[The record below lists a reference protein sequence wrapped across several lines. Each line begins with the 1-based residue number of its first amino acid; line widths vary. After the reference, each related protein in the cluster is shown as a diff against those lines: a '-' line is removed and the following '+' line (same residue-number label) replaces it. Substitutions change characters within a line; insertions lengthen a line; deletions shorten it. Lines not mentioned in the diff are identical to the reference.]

1 MWEQIRTTFLES
13 FQRMAR
19 TLAQLLPGMLVML
32 VILVL
37 TAVLAIATSAVVRR
51 IFTRLDVDRRLREW
65 GMASPARQGHLGP
78 TRIASRVVAWTVVA
92 MGFILGLTVLE
103 SGDTSALA
111 RSLFAYVPHALVGVV
126 ILAAGIAGS
135 RALER
140 SVLIGAVNM
149 GLHSAR
155 LLGLGARWL
164 FLVLAS
170 AIALEQLGI
179 GGAILTAAFAI
190 LFGGIVLSL
199 SLAVG
204 LGARDVVARSL
215 ERHFKDLSEGKDS
228 PSGDTMHHL

>member
-13 FQRMAR
+13 LQRMAR
-19 TLAQLLPGMLVML
+19 TVAQHLPGVLVMLVML
-32 VILVL
+32 VL
-37 TAVLAIATSAVVRR
+37 TAVVAIAASALVRR
-51 IFTRLDVDRRLREW
+51 IFSRLDVDRRLQEW
-65 GMASPARQGHLGP
+65 GMASPPRQGHLGP
-78 TRIASRVVAWTVVA
+78 TRFASRAVAWTVVA
-92 MGFILGLTVLE
+92 VGFILGLTVLE

-111 RSLFAYVPHALVGVV
+111 RSLIAYVPHALVGLV
-126 ILAAGIAGS
+126 ILAAGVAAS

-155 LLGLGARWL
+155 LVGLGARWL
-164 FLVLAS
+164 VLVLAS
-170 AIALEQLGI
+170 AMALEQLGI
-179 GGAILTAAFAI
+179 GGTILTAAFAI

-215 ERHFKDLSEGKDS
+215 ERLFKDHPEGKDTH
-228 PSGDTMHHL
+228 SGDTMHHL